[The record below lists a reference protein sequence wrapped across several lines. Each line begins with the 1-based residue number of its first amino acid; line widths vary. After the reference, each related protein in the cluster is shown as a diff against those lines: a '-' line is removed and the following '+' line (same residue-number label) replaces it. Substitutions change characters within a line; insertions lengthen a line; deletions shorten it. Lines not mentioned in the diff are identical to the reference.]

1 MAKEYNF
8 DAVMAACSSGS
19 YLSNSLDDLQ
29 DDIEKLQR
37 LIKELEEAY
46 HGIGY
51 KSSIYKMYDALYN
64 NIGSASN
71 YNYWNNSGVWSSIQ
85 NIVYK
90 TDNFILQI
98 HLYLASV
105 IMLVLSKL
113 NLPVYDYE
121 LYTMLSLIHMSA
133 LPYYTS
139 IKGEISTDNYI

>member
-19 YLSNSLDDLQ
+19 YLSNSLVDLQ

-90 TDNFILQI
+90 TDM
-98 HLYLASV
+98 LYSNAERDKADWEEEQRR
-105 IMLVLSKL
+105 IAEEERRRQEE
-113 NLPVYDYE
+113 N
-121 LYTMLSLIHMSA
+121 
-133 LPYYTS
+133 
-139 IKGEISTDNYI
+139 NNNN